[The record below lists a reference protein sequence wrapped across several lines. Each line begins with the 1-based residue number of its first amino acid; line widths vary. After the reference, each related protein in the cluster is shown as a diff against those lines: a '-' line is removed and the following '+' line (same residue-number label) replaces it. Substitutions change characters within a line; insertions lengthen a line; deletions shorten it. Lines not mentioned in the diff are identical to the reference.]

1 MRRCPGF
8 AIGSAPSNGNPE
20 ACARRWRTVDPS
32 GPAGSSRSTV
42 PSSEAT
48 SAASATASLAPQSS
62 ICRSAFTGRDTR
74 EVDRRYISSGSSWE
88 TRYAYSRAVVA
99 GGRVYVSG
107 TAPIMPDDADPPA
120 GPYGQARRCFD
131 IIERAL
137 VEAGAGVRDVV
148 RTRVFVTDPLF
159 MSEVMTAHKDVF
171 GDVRPAST

>member
-1 MRRCPGF
+1 M
-8 AIGSAPSNGNPE
+8 
-20 ACARRWRTVDPS
+20 
-32 GPAGSSRSTV
+32 
-42 PSSEAT
+42 
-48 SAASATASLAPQSS
+48 
-62 ICRSAFTGRDTR
+62 GRDTR

-107 TAPIMPDDADPPA
+107 TAPITPDDADPPA

-148 RTRVFVTDPLF
+148 RTRVFVTDPAY

-171 GDVRPAST
+171 GDVRPASTGVVVQLVDPRWLVEVDVEAILPA

>member
-8 AIGSAPSNGNPE
+8 AIGAEPSNGNPE
-20 ACARRWRTVDPS
+20 ACASKWRTLEPS
-32 GPAGSSRSTV
+32 GPA
-42 PSSEAT
+42 
-48 SAASATASLAPQSS
+48 
-62 ICRSAFTGRDTR
+62 
-74 EVDRRYISSGSSWE
+74 GSSWE

-120 GPYGQARRCFD
+120 GPYAQARRCFD

-137 VEAGAGVRDVV
+137 VEAGAGVPDVV
-148 RTRVFVTDPLF
+148 RTRVFVTDPSH

-171 GDVRPAST
+171 GDVRPASTGVVVQLVDPRWLVEIDVEAILPA